1 LEEVF
6 VSRLLAILMTITLSP
21 VLLLVALLIKL
32 ESPGPAIFTQKR
44 VGQFGRLFT
53 IYKFRTMQ
61 IGTPDLPSD
70 KVGEGD
76 PRFTKSGKF
85 LRRFSID
92 EFPQLFNIIK
102 GEMVFIAPRPALH
115 NQHELNAMR
124 HMRGIDVLKP
134 GITGWAQVNGRDS
147 IPLET
152 KVELDKYYLDF
163 HNWQLDLKILW
174 LTFFKTTTGEGLYNA
189 QLAVDRNRARAQDHA
204 TIDYESGV
212 LAEKKAVVAAGKEDS
227 RSA

>member
-1 LEEVF
+1 MSQF
-6 VSRLLAILMTITLSP
+6 LAILITVGLSP
-21 VLLLVALLIKL
+21 ILIIVALVIKI
-32 ESPGPAIFTQKR
+32 ESTGPAIFTQKR
-44 VGQFGRLFT
+44 MGQFGRLFT

-70 KVGEGD
+70 KVGEDD

-102 GEMVFIAPRPALH
+102 GEMVFIGPRPALH
-115 NQHELNAMR
+115 NQHDLNAMR
-124 HMRGIDVLKP
+124 HMRGIDALKP

-163 HNWQLDLKILW
+163 HNWRLDLKILW

-189 QLAVDRNRARAQDHA
+189 QLAVDRNRVRAQEQMPL
-204 TIDYESGV
+204 DYADGEV
-212 LAEKKAVVAAGKEDS
+212 AMHNLQIVEKREADQ
-227 RSA
+227 SA

>member
-1 LEEVF
+1 M
-6 VSRLLAILMTITLSP
+6 SRFIAILMTIVLSP

-32 ESPGPAIFTQKR
+32 ESPGPAVFMQKR

-70 KVGEGD
+70 KVGEDD

-102 GEMVFIAPRPALH
+102 GEMVFIGPRPALH

-124 HMRGIDVLKP
+124 HMRGIDALKP

-163 HNWQLDLKILW
+163 HNWQMDLKILW

-189 QLAVDRNRARAQDHA
+189 QLAVDRNRARTQEDSSL
-204 TIDYESGV
+204 DYEGSE
-212 LAEKKAVVAAGKEDS
+212 LATVKPRAAEENEVS